1 MYAPRNTWRKSVT
14 EESGAAPQL
23 LAGKVAVVMGVANR
37 WSIAYAIAEAM
48 AKAGAKLAVT
58 YLDDRTIREAEELVA
73 MAPGGATY
81 KCDVENDDD
90 LDALQASLAADFGTV
105 DTLVHSI
112 AFAPPAELK
121 GRFIETS
128 RTGFQIAH
136 SVSVYSL
143 IACAQHVAP
152 LMTNGGSIMTMTY
165 LGADRV
171 FPQYNV
177 MGVAKAALEATVRYM
192 ASDLGGD
199 NIRVNAMS
207 AGPIKSAA
215 ARGIP
220 GFMDMKASA
229 EERTP
234 LKGEFNAK
242 KVAGLAVFL
251 ASDASDGITGETIF
265 VDNGYH
271 ILGA

>member
-1 MYAPRNTWRKSVT
+1 
-14 EESGAAPQL
+14 L
-23 LAGKVAVVMGVANR
+23 LAGKTAVVMGVANK

-48 AKAGAKLAVT
+48 AHAGAKLAIT
-58 YLDDRTIREAEELVA
+58 YLDDRTKREAEELVA

-81 KCDVENDDD
+81 KCDVENDAD
-90 LDALQASLAADFGTV
+90 LDALKEGLAAEFGTV

-128 RTGFQIAH
+128 RSGFQIAH
-136 SVSVYSL
+136 SISVYSL
-143 IACAQHVAP
+143 IASAQRIAP

-177 MGVAKAALEATVRYM
+177 MGVAKAALEASVRYL
-192 ASDLGGD
+192 AGDLGTD

-234 LKGEFNAK
+234 IKTEFNAA

-251 ASDASDGITGETIF
+251 ASDASSAITGETIF